1 MHCSG
6 LYRIEPIKLQYILEV
21 LKFSSTKSIKSL
33 EEAINYPQALPL
45 LSKKVMIE
53 YPKTV

>member
-33 EEAINYPQALPL
+33 EEAINYPQALPPMG
-45 LSKKVMIE
+45 KKVMIE
-53 YPKTV
+53 YRKIV

>member
-1 MHCSG
+1 MHCSW
-6 LYRIEPIKLQYILEV
+6 LYRIEPIKLQYISEV

-33 EEAINYPQALPL
+33 EEAINYPQALPPL
-45 LSKKVMIE
+45 GKKVMIE

>member
-6 LYRIEPIKLQYILEV
+6 LYRIEAIKLQYILEV

-33 EEAINYPQALPL
+33 EEAINYPQALPPMG
-45 LSKKVMIE
+45 KKVMME
-53 YPKTV
+53 YRKIV